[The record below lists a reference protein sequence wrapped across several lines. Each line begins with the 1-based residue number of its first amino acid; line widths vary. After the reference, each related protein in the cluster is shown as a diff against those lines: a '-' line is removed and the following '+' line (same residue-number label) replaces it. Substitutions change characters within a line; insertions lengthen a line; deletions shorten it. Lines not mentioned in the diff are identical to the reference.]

1 LFGIYRPV
9 LRINAHA
16 MLAIESLGLGSACD
30 EIYNPILGYSKGDP
44 EMSAY

>member
-1 LFGIYRPV
+1 MFGVYRLA

-16 MLAIESLGLGSACD
+16 MLAVESLGLGRARD
-30 EIYNPILGYSKGDP
+30 EIYSPILGYSKGDP